1 MASVSSDLLWELLRN
16 NNKYLIRRQNTDFS
30 ADPYN
35 LVNIHSQKFA
45 GIASTSA
52 IGVATRKK
60 GESVTLK
67 AKKLRKYGLKG
78 KTQHEVKIAVKKGD
92 YSGRA
97 KSALVSLVESRN
109 PGLAKAASERMQ
121 KLHSSEHPKK
131 TITRRNRKA

>member
-1 MASVSSDLLWELLRN
+1 MVSVSSDLLWELLRN

-30 ADPYN
+30 TDPYN

-60 GESVTLK
+60 GEPVTLK

-78 KTQHEVKIAVKKGD
+78 KTHHEEKITVKKAG
-92 YSGRA
+92 YSGKA
-97 KSALVSLVESRN
+97 KSTIVSLVENRN
-109 PGLAKAASERMQ
+109 PSLAKAASERMQ
-121 KLHSSEHPKK
+121 KLHRSEQPKK